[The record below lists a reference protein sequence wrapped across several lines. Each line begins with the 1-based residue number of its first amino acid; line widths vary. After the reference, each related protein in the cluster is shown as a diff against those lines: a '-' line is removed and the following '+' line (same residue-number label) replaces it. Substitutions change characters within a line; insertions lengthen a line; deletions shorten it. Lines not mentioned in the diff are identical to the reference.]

1 MMFLKLN
8 IFFCL
13 ILLLSALTLIYIG
26 YFSWKKDKLYVSM
39 SLIPVSIYALGYGF
53 EILCTSIEG
62 VKFWIKIEYLGIPF
76 IAVCWLMLAL
86 NFTGYKERF
95 KRNTLS
101 LLYIIP
107 SITFILNCT
116 NDFHHLFYKEL
127 YMNDTGVFPIVGIIE
142 GPWYWIH
149 IAYTY
154 ILMIAGLI
162 FFVSAYLKSASII
175 RTQILLI
182 IVAWVIPWGSDI
194 IYISKLLPF
203 TLDLSPFTLAFSGI
217 IYSFVILRFKFL
229 ELTPIAL
236 NKVFSSMLE
245 GVIILDSENN
255 IVNFND
261 SAKNIILEL
270 REIGQGE
277 HKIDEVFR
285 KHETLLNVIKNGFSN
300 ERLMS
305 ISYEEQLKYY
315 KININNISENNGK
328 IIGKILILTDITEI
342 EVQRKKV
349 YDNAKFLQTLIDAI
363 PNPIYSKDE
372 FGVYNH
378 CNVAFTEFLG
388 MSKEEFLGSTV
399 YNIFE
404 KELAEVYSNSDK
416 NIMSKR
422 QFQAYEERLTHK
434 DGTYHDVI
442 FNKSVVVN
450 EDDNVKGLV
459 GVIIDTTEQKK
470 SKEKISK
477 LLKLKESMLKIGYSI
492 NEISNINNLLQ
503 LILNE
508 VINCIDS
515 RSCGSVLLLDK
526 DKSLKIAVAKGYNL
540 DEIRAFELKYEEH
553 FAWAN
558 EKNNVDT
565 TTIFNDI
572 HKIENIKMLDTA
584 EGMKIKSII
593 SSPIIIDGELY
604 GFLNIDSIYNNCFN
618 EGDLELMEY
627 MRNQVSVA
635 ITNHKLHERTLYLSR
650 YDKLTNV
657 CNRTWFEQLIHSEI
671 YNEDRNIEEF
681 FLVVFDLNDLK
692 LVNDN
697 YGHLAG
703 DELIKEFSKGLNAL
717 AGEDDTIG
725 RFGGDEFVGIF
736 MNSDL
741 ESLTNKLEELIR
753 KFKDCPLV
761 FEGNKIVCSYS
772 YGIANFPREGM
783 EFNELIK
790 SADRRMYEYK
800 RKLKSKRALLI
811 GV

>member
-1 MMFLKLN
+1 
-8 IFFCL
+8 
-13 ILLLSALTLIYIG
+13 
-26 YFSWKKDKLYVSM
+26 M
-39 SLIPVSIYALGYGF
+39 SQKQS
-53 EILCTSIEG
+53 
-62 VKFWIKIEYLGIPF
+62 
-76 IAVCWLMLAL
+76 
-86 NFTGYKERF
+86 
-95 KRNTLS
+95 
-101 LLYIIP
+101 
-107 SITFILNCT
+107 
-116 NDFHHLFYKEL
+116 
-127 YMNDTGVFPIVGIIE
+127 
-142 GPWYWIH
+142 
-149 IAYTY
+149 
-154 ILMIAGLI
+154 
-162 FFVSAYLKSASII
+162 
-175 RTQILLI
+175 
-182 IVAWVIPWGSDI
+182 
-194 IYISKLLPF
+194 
-203 TLDLSPFTLAFSGI
+203 
-217 IYSFVILRFKFL
+217 
-229 ELTPIAL
+229 
-236 NKVFSSMLE
+236 
-245 GVIILDSENN
+245 
-255 IVNFND
+255 
-261 SAKNIILEL
+261 
-270 REIGQGE
+270 
-277 HKIDEVFR
+277 
-285 KHETLLNVIKNGFSN
+285 
-300 ERLMS
+300 
-305 ISYEEQLKYY
+305 
-315 KININNISENNGK
+315 
-328 IIGKILILTDITEI
+328 
-342 EVQRKKV
+342 
-349 YDNAKFLQTLIDAI
+349 
-363 PNPIYSKDE
+363 
-372 FGVYNH
+372 
-378 CNVAFTEFLG
+378 
-388 MSKEEFLGSTV
+388 
-399 YNIFE
+399 
-404 KELAEVYSNSDK
+404 
-416 NIMSKR
+416 
-422 QFQAYEERLTHK
+422 QAYEERLTHK

-450 EDDNVKGLV
+450 EDDKVKGLV

-526 DKSLKIAVAKGYNL
+526 DKSLKIAVAKGYSL
-540 DEIRAFELKYEEH
+540 EDIKTFELKYEEH

-558 EKNNVDT
+558 ERNNIDK

-584 EGMKIKSII
+584 EGIKIKSII

-671 YNEDRNIEEF
+671 YNEDKNIEEF

-717 AGEDDTIG
+717 AGEGDIIG

-736 MNSDL
+736 LNSDL
-741 ESLTNKLEELIR
+741 EDLTNKLEELIR
-753 KFKDCPLV
+753 KFKDYPLV

-772 YGIANFPREGM
+772 YGIASFPREGM

>member
-1 MMFLKLN
+1 MFLKLN

-13 ILLLSALTLIYIG
+13 ILLLSTLTLMYIG
-26 YFSWKKDKLYVSM
+26 YSSWKRDKSYVSM

-62 VKFWIKIEYLGIPF
+62 VEFWIKIEYLGIPF
-76 IAVCWLMLAL
+76 IAVFWLMLAL
-86 NFTGYKERF
+86 NFTGYKDKF
-95 KRNTLS
+95 KKNTLA

-127 YMNDTGVFPIVGIIE
+127 YMNDTGVFPIAKIIE

-154 ILMIAGLI
+154 ILMIAGLV
-162 FFVSAYLKSASII
+162 FLVAAYLKSAAII
-175 RTQILLI
+175 RKQILLI
-182 IVAWVIPWGSDI
+182 IVAWVIPWGANI
-194 IYISKLLPF
+194 IYILKLLPF
-203 TLDLSPFTLAFSGI
+203 TLDLSPFTLSFSGI
-217 IYSFVILRFKFL
+217 IYSFAILKFKFL

-270 REIGQGE
+270 RDIGKGE
-277 HKIDEVFR
+277 HKIDEVCR
-285 KHETLLNVIKNGFSN
+285 KYKTLLNVIKNGSSN
-300 ERLMS
+300 ESLMS
-305 ISYEEQLKYY
+305 ISYEEKLKYY

-328 IIGKILILTDITEI
+328 IVGKILILTDITEI

-378 CNVAFTEFLG
+378 CNAAFTEFLG

-416 NIMSKR
+416 NIMSQK
-422 QFQAYEERLTHK
+422 QSQAYEERLTHK

-503 LILNE
+503 LILDE

-540 DEIRAFELKYEEH
+540 EDIKTFELKYEEH

-558 EKNNVDT
+558 QRNNVDT

-593 SSPIIIDGELY
+593 SSPIIIDSELY

-671 YNEDRNIEEF
+671 YNEDKNIEEF

-717 AGEDDTIG
+717 AGEGDIIG

-736 MNSDL
+736 LNSDL
-741 ESLTNKLEELIR
+741 VSLTNKLEELIR

-772 YGIANFPREGM
+772 YGIANFPREGI
-783 EFNELIK
+783 EFDELIK
-790 SADRRMYEYK
+790 RADRRMYEYK
-800 RKLKSKRALLI
+800 RKVKSKRALLI

>member
-1 MMFLKLN
+1 MFLKLN

-26 YFSWKKDKLYVSM
+26 YSSWKRDKSYVSM
-39 SLIPVSIYALGYGF
+39 SLIPISIYALGYGF

-62 VKFWIKIEYLGIPF
+62 VEFWIKIEYLGIPF
-76 IAVCWLMLAL
+76 IAVFWLMLAL
-86 NFTGYKERF
+86 NFTGYKDKF
-95 KRNTLS
+95 KKNTLS

-127 YMNDTGVFPIVGIIE
+127 YMNDTGVFPIAKIIE

-154 ILMIAGLI
+154 ILMIAGLV
-162 FFVSAYLKSASII
+162 FLVATYLKSAAII
-175 RTQILLI
+175 RKQILLI
-182 IVAWVIPWGSDI
+182 IVAWIIPLGANI
-194 IYISKLLPF
+194 IYILKLLPF
-203 TLDLSPFTLAFSGI
+203 TLDLSPFTLSFSGI
-217 IYSFVILRFKFL
+217 IYSFAILKFKFL

-270 REIGQGE
+270 RDIGKGE
-277 HKIDEVFR
+277 HKIDEVCR
-285 KHETLLNVIKNGFSN
+285 KYKTLLNVIKNGSSN
-300 ERLMS
+300 ESLMS
-305 ISYEEQLKYY
+305 ISYEEKLKYY

-416 NIMSKR
+416 NIMSEK
-422 QFQAYEERLTHK
+422 QSQAYEERLTHK

-450 EDDNVKGLV
+450 EDDKVKGLV

-526 DKSLKIAVAKGYNL
+526 DKSLKIAVAKGYSL
-540 DEIRAFELKYEEH
+540 EDIKAFELKYEEH

-558 EKNNVDT
+558 ERNNIDK

-584 EGMKIKSII
+584 EGIKIKSII

-671 YNEDRNIEEF
+671 YNEDKNIEEF

-717 AGEDDTIG
+717 A
-725 RFGGDEFVGIF
+725 
-736 MNSDL
+736 
-741 ESLTNKLEELIR
+741 
-753 KFKDCPLV
+753 
-761 FEGNKIVCSYS
+761 
-772 YGIANFPREGM
+772 
-783 EFNELIK
+783 
-790 SADRRMYEYK
+790 
-800 RKLKSKRALLI
+800 
-811 GV
+811 